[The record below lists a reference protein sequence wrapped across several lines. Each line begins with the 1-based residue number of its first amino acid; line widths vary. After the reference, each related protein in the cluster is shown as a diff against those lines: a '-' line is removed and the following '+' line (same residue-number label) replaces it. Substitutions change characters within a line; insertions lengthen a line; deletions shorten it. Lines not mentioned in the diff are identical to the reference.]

1 LISKEQ
7 EYDRTVY
14 TEHTMIRDFSLER
27 LEEEGL
33 DKKKLLIRA
42 ARYYENLVSQTRNL
56 WDYLK
61 ARDYYFQAE
70 DWESAHEIVENT
82 SSLLIRWGHIELVMN
97 LLNESINTT
106 SGNTRTNAEYTL
118 ATIYYLLG
126 DLNTSLKIYNNIK
139 YKYEERGDNRGV
151 AVVLHAIGLIHQD
164 QGNYEEAVKKYNQSL
179 KIEEEL
185 GDKSGIA
192 KHCTSLEWF
201 IRIRALRRSSEKV

>member
-1 LISKEQ
+1 
-7 EYDRTVY
+7 
-14 TEHTMIRDFSLER
+14 
-27 LEEEGL
+27 
-33 DKKKLLIRA
+33 
-42 ARYYENLVSQTRNL
+42 
-56 WDYLK
+56 
-61 ARDYYFQAE
+61 
-70 DWESAHEIVENT
+70 
-82 SSLLIRWGHIELVMN
+82 MN

-179 KIEEEL
+179 KIEEKL

-192 KHCTSLEWF
+192 VTLGQLGMIQEAKKEYVFALQNYLKAFSIFYKLNSPYSQLVSELIFNLEEKNG
-201 IRIRALRRSSEKV
+201 RRGV